1 LPIGLTQRLHE
12 RGRGGSVEVVGT
24 GSLKFLRAFGGAF
37 GYGFARNLRDLYTHL
52 ACVYHPGDAIYLFG
66 FSRSAYTVRGLAGL
80 IATCGIVPG
89 SGCSEPDLRHAVKDV
104 SFASRF
110 AGVRLVMT
118 RSRARS
124 TTHEREGGHYLRVP
138 QKPMAVR

>member
-1 LPIGLTQRLHE
+1 M
-12 RGRGGSVEVVGT
+12 GS
-24 GSLKFLRAFGGAF
+24 RAT
-37 GYGFARNLRDLYTHL
+37 FAICTRTSRVSTTR
-52 ACVYHPGDAIYLFG
+52 ATPFISFG
-66 FSRSAYTVRGLAGL
+66 FSRGAYTVRGLAGL

-118 RSRARS
+118 RSRADS